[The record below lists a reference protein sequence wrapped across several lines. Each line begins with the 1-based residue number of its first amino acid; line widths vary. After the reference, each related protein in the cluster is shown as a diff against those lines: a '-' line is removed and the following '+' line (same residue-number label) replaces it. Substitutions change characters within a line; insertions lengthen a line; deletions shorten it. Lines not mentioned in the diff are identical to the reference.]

1 MCGESS
7 NVKKNSNENQVY
19 ELAIN
24 CIDINNFY
32 LKKILY
38 NTDAKISYNKNIS
51 TIDCLLTNLL
61 SHCSG
66 GSKGGA
72 RDAPPPVQILSISC
86 TFWEILAKSYID
98 TPLGSWRP
106 LLGEILDPPLHWIQK
121 NIHVLHLLVIT

>member
-72 RDAPPPVQILSISC
+72 RDAPPRPNSFNFLH
-86 TFWEILAKSYID
+86 F
-98 TPLGSWRP
+98 LGNF
-106 LLGEILDPPLHWIQK
+106 GKIIY
-121 NIHVLHLLVIT
+121 